1 MELKGHY
8 SDFRQLGAELYTISV
23 DKPAVSKAF
32 VDSKKFV
39 DKEGVQFPVLS
50 DLSHE
55 TIKAY
60 GVLSRF
66 RIAIPSAFVIDK
78 SGIIRWKFIGDTT
91 TRANIEIMLQQLE
104 TLNLETPK
112 SFNLMVPA
120 GTSMVHLPR
129 LDTEVNGESR
139 SITKVSDLFVALG
152 GESNVNWLI
161 TTPAPTRGGT
171 AQFQVF
177 FEPSDADISANAAI
191 QPYTGILV
199 SLRNAMSIDLAGD
212 PVEGAIRLFPGP
224 NLVGVPH
231 TEAGVNRVSDFAKYP
246 VFLDKI
252 SLISIYA
259 NGTFHPFLPN
269 EIASGALDDDLE
281 ILSGQAFAVVAKQN
295 WFQQF

>member
-8 SDFRQLGAELYTISV
+8 SDFRQLGAELDTISV
-23 DKPAVSKAF
+23 DAPAVSKGL
-32 VDSKKFV
+32 VDSERFV

-60 GVLSRF
+60 GVLSIA
-66 RIAIPSAFVIDK
+66 RIATPSAFIIDK

-91 TRANIEIMLQQLE
+91 TRANIDIMLQQLE

-112 SFNLMVPA
+112 SFNLVVPA

-152 GESNVNWLI
+152 GESNVHWLI

-231 TEAGVNRVSDFAKYP
+231 TDAGINRVSDFAKYP

-252 SLISIYA
+252 SLISMYV
-259 NGTFHPFLPN
+259 NGTFHPILPN
-269 EIASGALDDDLE
+269 DIAPGALNDLE
-281 ILSGQAFAVVAKQN
+281 ISSGQAFIVVAKQN

>member
-1 MELKGHY
+1 MELQQHY
-8 SDFRQLGAELYTISV
+8 SDFRELGAELYTISV

-32 VDSKKFV
+32 FV
-39 DKEGVQFPVLS
+39 GEHAVEFPVLS
-50 DLSHE
+50 DRSLE

-60 GVLSRF
+60 GVRA
-66 RIAIPSAFVIDK
+66 RISPIAKPSAFVIDK

-91 TRANIEIMLQQLE
+91 TRANIDIMLQQLE

-112 SFNLMVPA
+112 SFSLSVPA

-281 ILSGQAFAVVAKQN
+281 ILSGQAFIVVAKQN

>member
-1 MELKGHY
+1 MELQKHY
-8 SDFRQLGAELYTISV
+8 SDFRELGAELYTISV

-32 VDSKKFV
+32 FV
-39 DKEGVQFPVLS
+39 DEEGVQFPVLS
-50 DLSHE
+50 DQSKE
-55 TIKAY
+55 TITAY
-60 GVLSRF
+60 GVLSINN
-66 RIAIPSAFVIDK
+66 IARPSAFVIDK

-91 TRANIEIMLQQLE
+91 TRANIDIMLLELE

-112 SFNLMVPA
+112 SFSLSVPA

-152 GESNVNWLI
+152 GESNVHWLI

-231 TEAGVNRVSDFAKYP
+231 TEAGINRVSDFAKYP

-269 EIASGALDDDLE
+269 DIASGALDDDLE

>member
-1 MELKGHY
+1 MGLQKHY
-8 SDFRQLGAELYTISV
+8 FDFQELGAELYAISV
-23 DKPAVSKAF
+23 DAPEVSKAF
-32 VDSKKFV
+32 FV
-39 DKEGVQFPVLS
+39 EVKGVQFPILS
-50 DLSHE
+50 DQSKQ
-55 TIKAY
+55 TIRAY
-60 GVLSRF
+60 GVLS
-66 RIAIPSAFVIDK
+66 IANIARPSAFIIDK

-91 TRANIEIMLQQLE
+91 TRANIDIMLLELE

-112 SFNLMVPA
+112 SFSLSVPA

-152 GESNVNWLI
+152 GESNVHWLI

-177 FEPSDADISANAAI
+177 FEPSDADIPANAAI

-212 PVEGAIRLFPGP
+212 LVEGAIRLFPGP

-231 TEAGVNRVSDFAKYP
+231 TEAGINRVSDFAKYP

-252 SLISIYA
+252 SLISIYI
-259 NGTFHPFLPN
+259 NGTFQPILPN
-269 EIASGALDDDLE
+269 DIVPGAFNDHEIS
-281 ILSGQAFAVVAKQN
+281 SGQAFVVVAKESVVIN
-295 WFQQF
+295 FGSE

>member
-8 SDFRQLGAELYTISV
+8 SDFRQLGAELYAISV

-32 VDSKKFV
+32 FV
-39 DKEGVQFPVLS
+39 GEVAVEFPILS
-50 DLSHE
+50 DEDLV

-60 GVLSRF
+60 GVLSITN
-66 RIAIPSAFVIDK
+66 IARPSAFVIDK

-91 TRANIEIMLQQLE
+91 TRANIDIMLQQLE

-112 SFNLMVPA
+112 SFSLSVPA

-152 GESNVNWLI
+152 GESNVHWLI

-231 TEAGVNRVSDFAKYP
+231 TEAGINRVSDFAKYP

-269 EIASGALDDDLE
+269 DIASGALDDDLE
-281 ILSGQAFAVVAKQN
+281 ILPGQAFAVVAKQN

>member
-1 MELKGHY
+1 MELQKHY
-8 SDFRQLGAELYTISV
+8 SDFRELGAELYTISV

-32 VDSKKFV
+32 FV
-39 DKEGVQFPVLS
+39 DDQAVQFPVLS
-50 DLSHE
+50 DQSKE
-55 TIKAY
+55 TITAY
-60 GVLSRF
+60 GVLSITN
-66 RIAIPSAFVIDK
+66 IARPSAFVIDK

-91 TRANIEIMLQQLE
+91 TRANIDIMLQQLE

-112 SFNLMVPA
+112 SFSLSVPA

>member
-1 MELKGHY
+1 MELQQHY
-8 SDFRQLGAELYTISV
+8 SNFRELGAELYTISA
-23 DKPAVSKAF
+23 DAPAASKAF
-32 VDSKKFV
+32 FV
-39 DKEGVQFPVLS
+39 GGHSVEFPILS
-50 DLSHE
+50 DEDLV

-60 GVLSRF
+60 GVLSNF

-91 TRANIEIMLQQLE
+91 TRANIDIMLQQLE

-112 SFNLMVPA
+112 SFSLSVPA

-152 GESNVNWLI
+152 GESNVHWLI

-231 TEAGVNRVSDFAKYP
+231 TEAGINRVSDFAKYP

-281 ILSGQAFAVVAKQN
+281 ILPGQAFAVVAKQN

>member
-1 MELKGHY
+1 MELQKHY
-8 SDFRQLGAELYTISV
+8 SDFRELGAELYTISV

-32 VDSKKFV
+32 FV
-39 DKEGVQFPVLS
+39 GEHAVEFPVLS
-50 DLSHE
+50 DQSLE
-55 TIKAY
+55 TIRAY
-60 GVLSRF
+60 GVHD
-66 RIAIPSAFVIDK
+66 RIFKKIAKPSAFVIDK

-91 TRANIEIMLQQLE
+91 TRANIDIMLLELE

-112 SFNLMVPA
+112 SFSLSVPA

-129 LDTEVNGESR
+129 LDTELNGESR

-152 GESNVNWLI
+152 GESNVHWLI

-231 TEAGVNRVSDFAKYP
+231 TEAGINRVSDFAKYP

-252 SLISIYA
+252 SLISMYV
-259 NGTFHPFLPN
+259 NGTFHPILPN
-269 EIASGALDDDLE
+269 DIAPGALNDLE
-281 ILSGQAFAVVAKQN
+281 ISSGQAFIVVAKQN
-295 WFQQF
+295 WFQLF

>member
-1 MELKGHY
+1 MKGHY
-8 SDFRQLGAELYTISV
+8 SDFRQLGAELYAISV
-23 DKPAVSKAF
+23 DAPAVSKGF
-32 VDSKKFV
+32 VDSEKFV
-39 DKEGVQFPVLS
+39 DKEGVEFPVLS
-50 DLSHE
+50 DQSKE
-55 TIKAY
+55 TIRAY
-60 GVLSRF
+60 GVLS
-66 RIAIPSAFVIDK
+66 IANIAKPSAFVIDK
-78 SGIIRWKFIGDTT
+78 SGIIREKILGDTT
-91 TRANIEIMLQQLE
+91 HRASIDKIIQELE
-104 TLNLETPK
+104 LLK
-112 SFNLMVPA
+112 DSSGFSLSVPA

-152 GESNVNWLI
+152 GESNVHWLI
-161 TTPAPTRGGT
+161 TTPAPMRGGT

-191 QPYTGILV
+191 EPYTGILV

-231 TEAGVNRVSDFAKYP
+231 TEAGINRVSDFAKYP

-252 SLISIYA
+252 SLISMYV
-259 NGTFHPFLPN
+259 NGTFHPILPN
-269 EIASGALDDDLE
+269 DIAPGALNDLE
-281 ILSGQAFAVVAKQN
+281 ISSGQAFIVVAKQN